1 MKPSRPFI
9 DGQGDMSTWYK
20 AEHMRSIIYQI
31 KMMLD
36 SDTPYTVYACVG
48 EPKQLTIL
56 SRVIALLNEKHLSK
70 EITMTVKTERDSY
83 FIEVHPLHSDT
94 C

>member
-9 DGQGDMSTWYK
+9 DEHGSVATWYK

>member
-9 DGQGDMSTWYK
+9 DEYGGMTTWFK
-20 AEHMRSIIYQI
+20 AEHMRSIIHQI

-48 EPKQLTIL
+48 DPK
-56 SRVIALLNEKHLSK
+56 N
-70 EITMTVKTERDSY
+70 
-83 FIEVHPLHSDT
+83 
-94 C
+94 